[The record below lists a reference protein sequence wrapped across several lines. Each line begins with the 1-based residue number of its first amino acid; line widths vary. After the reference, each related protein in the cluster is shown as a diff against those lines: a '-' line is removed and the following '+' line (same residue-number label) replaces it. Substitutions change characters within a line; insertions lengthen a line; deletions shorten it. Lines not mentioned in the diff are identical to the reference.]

1 MSKIE
6 YNFLPTSVK
15 EMDLLGW
22 KYADVIIFTGDAYI
36 DHPSFGAAVIG
47 RVLKEKGFRVA
58 IVPQPN
64 WRDDLRDF
72 KKLGRP
78 RLFFGVTAGAMDSMI
93 NHYTANKRI
102 RSNDAYTPDGKAGQR
117 PDYAVKTY
125 SLILKNLYP
134 DVPVIIG
141 GIEASLRRLT
151 HYDYWQNK
159 LMPSLLIDSKADLL
173 VYGMGEK
180 PIVEIADRIKK
191 SGIKAD
197 LCSVPQIAY
206 IAESIE
212 DKVVDYLI
220 LKSFESCVSNKKIF
234 SDNFKIIENESN
246 KQIQKKIVEP
256 VGNKFVIVNPPYPLC
271 TTDEIDS
278 YYDLPF
284 TKLPHPRY
292 NGKHIPAYEM
302 IKFSIN
308 THRGCFGACAFC
320 TISAHQGKFVV
331 SRSERSILSE
341 IERLN
346 NVDGF
351 KGIISDI
358 GGPTA
363 NMYGMKGFN
372 EDICLKCKRDSCIYP
387 VICKNLNISH
397 QKLLNLYKKVSEI
410 KGIKRSFIGSG
421 IRYDLFL
428 NSKGYL
434 DENGRKYFKEVIVN
448 HTSGRLK
455 VAPEHTE
462 EGVLKAMGKPEFS
475 QFIFLREEFDK
486 ITNEENLKYELIPYF
501 ISSHPGCNVDD
512 MRKLAQNPSLRGI
525 KLEQV
530 QDFTPTPMTRSSVM
544 FYTGIDLESDKKI
557 FVERNPENKIKQ
569 KNFFLNKY

>member
-1 MSKIE
+1 MLNSD
-6 YNFLPTSVK
+6 NSFLPTSVK
-15 EMDLLGW
+15 EMEMLGW
-22 KYADVIIFTGDAYI
+22 KYADIILFTGDAYI

-47 RVLKEKGFRVA
+47 RVLKDKGYRVA

-72 KKLGRP
+72 KKMGRP
-78 RLFFGVTAGAMDSMI
+78 RLFFGVTAGSMDSMI

-102 RSNDAYTPDGKAGQR
+102 RSNDAYTPDGRAGQR
-117 PDYAVKTY
+117 PDYAVKIY
-125 SLILKNLYP
+125 SNILKSIYP
-134 DVPVIIG
+134 EVPVIIG

-159 LMPSLLIDSKADLL
+159 LMPSVLIDSKADLL

-180 PIVEIADRIKK
+180 AIEEIALRIKK
-191 SGIKAD
+191 SPSKAD
-197 LCSVPQIAY
+197 LKTIPQTAFL
-206 IAESIE
+206 E
-212 DKVVDYLI
+212 DNIKEIKEDYLL
-220 LKSFESCVSNKKIF
+220 LKSFEECVSSKKVF
-234 SDNFKIIENESN
+234 SDNFKHIERESN
-246 KQIQKKIVEP
+246 ILSSRTLIEP
-256 VGNKFVIVNPPYPLC
+256 IGNRYVIVNPPYPKYS
-271 TTDEIDS
+271 TEEIDS
-278 YYDLPF
+278 YYDLPY

-308 THRGCFGACAFC
+308 THRGCFGACSFC

-331 SRSERSILSE
+331 SRSEKSILNE
-341 IERLN
+341 INKLTE
-346 NVDGF
+346 VIGF

-363 NMYGMKGFN
+363 NMYGMHGFN
-372 EDICLKCKRDSCIYP
+372 EDLCLQCKRDSCIYP
-387 VICKNLNISH
+387 SICKNLDISH
-397 QKLLNLYKKVSEI
+397 DRLLNLYKKIDNI
-410 KGIKRSFIGSG
+410 KGVKKSFIGSG

-428 NSKGYL
+428 NEAGYL
-434 DENGRKYFKEVIVN
+434 NETGRKYFRDVVVN

-462 EGVLKAMGKPEFS
+462 DRVLKAMGKPTFK

-486 ITNEENLKYELIPYF
+486 IIRSENLNYELIPYF
-501 ISSHPGCNVDD
+501 ISSHPNCTADD
-512 MRKLAQNPSLRGI
+512 MRKLSQNPALKGV

-530 QDFTPTPMTRSSVM
+530 QDFTPTPMTRSSVT
-544 FYTGIDLESDKKI
+544 FYTGIDIDTGEKI
-557 FVERNPENKIKQ
+557 FVERNPENKVKQ